1 MESNAIIRM
10 PEQAARN
17 LSETEGRIQIQITR
31 IAQLEA
37 AGRVDEARQAQET
50 LAVITET
57 RDALRLRLRVARDV
71 AASEIRFASESMGF

>member
-1 MESNAIIRM
+1 M

-17 LSETEGRIQIQITR
+17 LSETEGRIQIQLAR
-31 IAQLEA
+31 IEQLEA
-37 AGRVDEARQAQET
+37 AGRVDEARRACET

-71 AASEIRFASESMGF
+71 AATEIRFQGARW